1 MIGGVYVLF
10 SKTAMPIKWVL
21 RTIIKEECM
30 DKNTNRIPTPTVG
43 EILKEEFLEPLG
55 LSAYRLAKDLNISTT
70 TVLDILNGKTK
81 ITVETA
87 LRLSKY
93 FGNSAKFWL
102 NLQNDIDLRIR
113 SEKPRTD
120 IDKIRPLQLTA

>member
-1 MIGGVYVLF
+1 
-10 SKTAMPIKWVL
+10 
-21 RTIIKEECM
+21 M

-55 LSAYRLAKDLNISTT
+55 LTAYRLAKGLDISTT
-70 TVLDILNGKTK
+70 TVLDILNGKRK

-113 SEKPRTD
+113 AERPRKD
-120 IDKIRPLQLTA
+120 IDKIRPLQRTA